1 MALIQRDPACILSCL
16 AACFSTTALATF
28 ITLFAASVLVP
39 TPIHMHALAAAVF
52 DILAIA
58 ILFVFVVF
66 YTCTAR
72 NLQSWKWTLATAIL
86 LPFTVAMVLSIYVL
100 GWMYNNLPL
109 IKTHGPSEHLGSMV
123 AAALAMWAFSLIS
136 IGVYCILYRRQ
147 GSSLP
152 DSVIFTSDPL
162 RSYVDVA
169 EHKTH
174 ALSLN
179 TLSPYTPNF
188 NRPVSTF
195 SDVSDQS
202 TGIKSSVRN
211 SVQQFLR
218 HGKSTKNTPKQSK
231 ESSRSDSTSE
241 RRPSDGFET
250 WNVAT
255 PTTVEPT
262 STLSALRT
270 AQSHRLETIP
280 GSRPVSPA
288 YPLDGPFPEASEEDE
303 EADEVPESPAF
314 PPFAPSLNRRPS
326 NQQLNQDQSHIHPL
340 FRSDSPVPSPA
351 ASPGT
356 IITSSPF
363 AGQVVSPSDV
373 AFGSRSRK
381 GSALSSRPSSP
392 NPSLVRAASA
402 LSLSRPASSR
412 SIRGL
417 AAQQSQRPRVVMSPS
432 LGDLRAEHDKFI
444 TKPRPALHKR
454 ERSA

>member
-1 MALIQRDPACILSCL
+1 MALIQRSPGCILSCL

-39 TPIHMHALAAAVF
+39 TPIHMQATVAAVF
-52 DILAIA
+52 DILAITT
-58 ILFVFVVF
+58 LFVFVVF

-72 NLQSWKWTLATAIL
+72 NLQSYKWPLAVAVL
-86 LPFTVAMVLSIYVL
+86 LPFTVAMIMSIYVL

-109 IKTHGPSEHLGSMV
+109 IETHYHSEYLASMV
-123 AAALAMWAFSLIS
+123 AAALAMWTLSLITL
-136 IGVYCILYRRQ
+136 GVYGGLYWRSK
-147 GSSLP
+147 SSLP
-152 DSVIFTSDPL
+152 DSVLFTSDPL
-162 RSYVDVA
+162 QSCMDLG
-169 EHKTH
+169 EHKTQ

-179 TLSPYTPNF
+179 TLSPYAPSF

-195 SDVSDQS
+195 SDASEEQS

-218 HGKSTKNTPKQSK
+218 KGSKSPRKQSK
-231 ESSRSDSTSE
+231 ETLRSDSISE

-250 WNVAT
+250 WNS
-255 PTTVEPT
+255 TTVEAT
-262 STLSALRT
+262 DALTALRV
-270 AQSHRLETIP
+270 AQPHRLETIP

-288 YPLDGPFPEASEEDE
+288 HPLDGPFPEAL
-303 EADEVPESPAF
+303 PESPEF
-314 PPFAPSLNRRPS
+314 PPFAPSLHRRPS
-326 NQQLNQDQSHIHPL
+326 NQQINQDQTHIHPL
-340 FRSDSPVPSPA
+340 FRSDSPLPSPA

-392 NPSLVRAASA
+392 NSLIRSGSA
-402 LSLSRPASSR
+402 MSLSRPASSR

-417 AAQQSQRPRVVMSPS
+417 AAQQRPRVVLSPS
-432 LGDLRAEHDKFI
+432 LGDLRAECDMSI
-444 TKPRPALHKR
+444 QKPRPTLHKR

>member
-1 MALIQRDPACILSCL
+1 MALIQRSPACILSCL

-28 ITLFAASVLVP
+28 IILFAASVLEA
-39 TPIHMHALAAAVF
+39 TPIHMHATAAAVF
-52 DILAIA
+52 DILAIT

-72 NLQSWKWTLATAIL
+72 NLQSYRWALAAVTL
-86 LPFTVAMVLSIYVL
+86 LPFAIAMIMSIYVL

-109 IKTHGPSEHLGSMV
+109 IETHGHFESLPSMI

-136 IGVYCILYRRQ
+136 LGVYGGLYWRSK
-147 GSSLP
+147 SSLP
-152 DSVIFTSDPL
+152 DSVLFTSDPL
-162 RSYVDVA
+162 QSCMDLG
-169 EHKTH
+169 EQKTQ

-188 NRPVSTF
+188 SRPVSTF
-195 SDVSDQS
+195 SDISDEQS
-202 TGIKSSVRN
+202 TKFSVRN

-218 HGKSTKNTPKQSK
+218 HGKGSKNSIKNS
-231 ESSRSDSTSE
+231 ESVRSCSTSE

-250 WNVAT
+250 WSST
-255 PTTVEPT
+255 PDTAEAADALT
-262 STLSALRT
+262 ALRI
-270 AQSHRLETIP
+270 AQPHRLETIP

-288 YPLDGPFPEASEEDE
+288 HPLDGPFVEACEEDE
-303 EADEVPESPAF
+303 EADEVPESPEF
-314 PPFAPSLNRRPS
+314 PPFAPSLHRRPS
-326 NQQLNQDQSHIHPL
+326 HQQLNQDQGHIHPL
-340 FRSDSPVPSPA
+340 FRSDSPLPSPA

-381 GSALSSRPSSP
+381 GSVLSSRPSSP
-392 NPSLVRAASA
+392 NPDIIRSGSA

-412 SIRGL
+412 SIRAL
-417 AAQQSQRPRVVMSPS
+417 AAQQRPRVVMSPS
-432 LGDLRAEHDKFI
+432 LGDLRAESDKFI
-444 TKPRPALHKR
+444 QKPRPTLHKR

>member
-1 MALIQRDPACILSCL
+1 MALIQRSPGCILSCL

-39 TPIHMHALAAAVF
+39 TPIHMQATVAAVF
-52 DILAIA
+52 DILAITV
-58 ILFVFVVF
+58 LFIFVVF

-72 NLQSWKWTLATAIL
+72 NLQSYKWGLAVAVL
-86 LPFTVAMVLSIYVL
+86 LPFTVAMIMSIYVL

-109 IKTHGPSEHLGSMV
+109 IETHYHSENLASMV
-123 AAALAMWAFSLIS
+123 AAALAMWALSLITL
-136 IGVYCILYRRQ
+136 GVYGGLYWRSK
-147 GSSLP
+147 SSLP
-152 DSVIFTSDPL
+152 DSILFTSDPL
-162 RSYVDVA
+162 QSCMDLG
-169 EHKTH
+169 EHKTQ

-179 TLSPYTPNF
+179 TLSPYAPSF

-195 SDVSDQS
+195 SDASEEQP

-211 SVQQFLR
+211 SVQHFLR
-218 HGKSTKNTPKQSK
+218 KKQSK
-231 ESSRSDSTSE
+231 ETVRSDSISE

-250 WNVAT
+250 WSVAPT
-255 PTTVEPT
+255 PTTVEAT
-262 STLSALRT
+262 DALT
-270 AQSHRLETIP
+270 ALHAAQTHRLETIP

-288 YPLDGPFPEASEEDE
+288 HPLDGPFPEACEEDE
-303 EADEVPESPAF
+303 EADEVPESPEF
-314 PPFAPSLNRRPS
+314 PPFAPSLHRRPS
-326 NQQLNQDQSHIHPL
+326 HQQMNQDQTHIHPL
-340 FRSDSPVPSPA
+340 FRSDSPLPSPA

-392 NPSLVRAASA
+392 NSLNRSGSA

-417 AAQQSQRPRVVMSPS
+417 AAQQRPRVALSPS
-432 LGDLRAEHDKFI
+432 LGDLRAGP
-444 TKPRPALHKR
+444 TLHKR

>member
-1 MALIQRDPACILSCL
+1 MALIQRSPACILSCL

-39 TPIHMHALAAAVF
+39 TPIHMHATVAAVF
-52 DILAIA
+52 DILAIT
-58 ILFVFVVF
+58 ILFIFVVF

-72 NLQSWKWTLATAIL
+72 NLESYKWALAVATL
-86 LPFTVAMVLSIYVL
+86 LPFTIAMIMSIYVL

-109 IKTHGPSEHLGSMV
+109 IETHDSSNNIASMV
-123 AAALAMWAFSLIS
+123 AAALAMWTFSLIS
-136 IGVYCILYRRQ
+136 LGVYAGLYWRSK
-147 GSSLP
+147 SSLP
-152 DSVIFTSDPL
+152 DSVLFTSDPL
-162 RSYVDVA
+162 QSCMDLG
-169 EHKTH
+169 EQKTQ

-188 NRPVSTF
+188 SRPVSTF
-195 SDVSDQS
+195 SDVSDEPS
-202 TGIKSSVRN
+202 TSIKSSVRN

-218 HGKSTKNTPKQSK
+218 HGKSSRNSHKQS
-231 ESSRSDSTSE
+231 ESVRSSSTSE

-255 PTTVEPT
+255 ASDTVEAVDALT
-262 STLSALRT
+262 ALRA
-270 AQSHRLETIP
+270 AQPHRLETIP

-288 YPLDGPFPEASEEDE
+288 NPLDGPFPEACEEDE
-303 EADEVPESPAF
+303 EADEVPESPGF
-314 PPFAPSLNRRPS
+314 PLFAPSLHRRPS
-326 NQQLNQDQSHIHPL
+326 HQQLNQDQTHIHPL
-340 FRSDSPVPSPA
+340 FRSDSPLPSPA

-363 AGQVVSPSDV
+363 AGQVVSPCDA

-381 GSALSSRPSSP
+381 GSALGSRPSSP
-392 NPSLVRAASA
+392 NPSVIRSGSA

-417 AAQQSQRPRVVMSPS
+417 AAQQRPCVVMSPS
-432 LGDLRAEHDKFI
+432 LGDLRAECDKFI
-444 TKPRPALHKR
+444 QKPRPTLHKR

>member
-1 MALIQRDPACILSCL
+1 MALIQRSSACILSCL

-39 TPIHMHALAAAVF
+39 TPIHVHATAAAVF
-52 DILAIA
+52 DILAIT
-58 ILFVFVVF
+58 ILFIFVVV
-66 YTCTAR
+66 YTWTAR
-72 NLQSWKWTLATAIL
+72 DLQSYKWALAAVVL
-86 LPFTVAMVLSIYVL
+86 LPFSVAMIMSIYVL

-109 IKTHGPSEHLGSMV
+109 IETHGNFASLASMI
-123 AAALAMWAFSLIS
+123 AAALAMWTFSLIS
-136 IGVYCILYRRQ
+136 LGVYGGLYWRSE
-147 GSSLP
+147 SSLP
-152 DSVIFTSDPL
+152 DSVLFTSDPL
-162 RSYVDVA
+162 QSCMDLG
-169 EHKTH
+169 EQKTQ

-188 NRPVSTF
+188 SRPVSTF
-195 SDVSDQS
+195 SDISDEQS
-202 TGIKSSVRN
+202 TSVKSSVRN
-211 SVQQFLR
+211 SVQRFLR
-218 HGKSTKNTPKQSK
+218 HGKGPKNSMKNS
-231 ESSRSDSTSE
+231 ESVRSCSTSE

-250 WNVAT
+250 WNVA
-255 PTTVEPT
+255 PTADTAEAADALT
-262 STLSALRT
+262 ALRI
-270 AQSHRLETIP
+270 AQPHRLETIP

-288 YPLDGPFPEASEEDE
+288 HPLDGPFVEVCEEDE
-303 EADEVPESPAF
+303 EADEVPESPEF

-326 NQQLNQDQSHIHPL
+326 HQQLNQDQTHIHPL
-340 FRSDSPVPSPA
+340 FRSDSPLPSPA

-381 GSALSSRPSSP
+381 GSVLSSRPSSP
-392 NPSLVRAASA
+392 NPDLTRSGSA

-417 AAQQSQRPRVVMSPS
+417 AAQQRPRVAMSPS
-432 LGDLRAEHDKFI
+432 LGDLRAESDKFI
-444 TKPRPALHKR
+444 QKPRPTLHKR

>member
-1 MALIQRDPACILSCL
+1 MALLQRNPACILSCL

-39 TPIHMHALAAAVF
+39 TSIHTHATAAAVF

-58 ILFVFVVF
+58 IIFIFVVF
-66 YTCTAR
+66 YTSTNR
-72 NLQSWKWTLATAIL
+72 NLQPWKWTLAIVVL
-86 LPFTVAMVLSIYVL
+86 LPFTIAMIMSIYVL

-109 IKTHGPSEHLGSMV
+109 ITTHGSPAHLASMV
-123 AAALAMWAFSLIS
+123 AAAFAMWVFSLIS
-136 IGVYCILYRRQ
+136 LGVYCGLYWRSK
-147 GSSLP
+147 SSLP
-152 DSVIFTSDPL
+152 DSVLFTSDPL
-162 RSYVDVA
+162 RSCVDIG
-169 EHKTH
+169 EHKIQ

-179 TLSPYTPNF
+179 TLSPYSPNSE
-188 NRPVSTF
+188 RPVSQF
-195 SDVSDQS
+195 SDVSEQS
-202 TGIKSSVRN
+202 TSIKSS
-211 SVQQFLR
+211 FLR
-218 HGKSTKNTPKQSK
+218 NGKESRSASKKSK
-231 ESSRSDSTSE
+231 ETVRSDSTSE

-250 WNVAT
+250 WNVSPA
-255 PTTVEPT
+255 PNSNILEPT
-262 STLSALRT
+262 GVLATLRAT
-270 AQSHRLETIP
+270 QAHRLETIP

-288 YPLDGPFPEASEEDE
+288 YPLDGPFPDACEQDE

-314 PPFAPSLNRRPS
+314 PPFAPSLHRRPS

-340 FRSDSPVPSPA
+340 FRSDSPIPSPT

-373 AFGSRSRK
+373 TFGSRSRK
-381 GSALSSRPSSP
+381 GSALSSRPTSP
-392 NPSLVRAASA
+392 NPSINRSGSA

-417 AAQQSQRPRVVMSPS
+417 AAQQQRPRVVMSPS
-432 LGDLRAEHDKFI
+432 LGDLRAERDRFI
-444 TKPRPALHKR
+444 QKPRPTLHKR